1 MAKLQ
6 KVVTASEQDRIVL
19 SERLEAA
26 RVTISDLKKNAS
38 TTNEKMSGL
47 SRTHEETELRR
58 LELET
63 QLKTNK
69 QVRFFLFQQ
78 LYSQT
83 VK

>member
-38 TTNEKMSGL
+38 TNNEKMSGL

-69 QVRFFLFQQ
+69 QVRLFLFQQ
-78 LYSQT
+78 LYSQM

>member
-1 MAKLQ
+1 MSKLQ

-38 TTNEKMSGL
+38 TNNEKMSVL

-69 QVRFFLFQQ
+69 QVKI
-78 LYSQT
+78 SQELRH
-83 VK
+83 

>member
-47 SRTHEETELRR
+47 SRTHEETELRCLTR
-58 LELET
+58 FS
-63 QLKTNK
+63 QNYIRKTH
-69 QVRFFLFQQ
+69 Q
-78 LYSQT
+78 SQGEG
-83 VK
+83 KNS